1 MKTLKT
7 IFSLAKLSASEWIR
21 LKFFHIIV
29 FFGLFFILFSHL
41 LSSLTFSVQER
52 LLYDFGLGSLEVG
65 LVMIA
70 SLIGSH
76 SIHREIERKTM
87 FVLLARPIPRSAIVV
102 GAWGAIFILATL
114 FMVGFLLSL
123 IVTAPSAIDV
133 IDGVMI
139 SALSSFGKAMVI
151 ASVAIAFG
159 ILVRPM
165 LALVAS
171 VSYWILCYS
180 IVDIEFFVRK
190 MNSSNLT
197 EVVRLFKQLIPEFY
211 NYNWKSYFYIQNVP
225 RSEEVFWTFLHSGA
239 WVCLWLFLGCFFFRR
254 KEIV

>member
-29 FFGLFFILFSHL
+29 FFGLLFILFSHL

-102 GAWGAIFILATL
+102 GSWGSIFILSTL
-114 FMVGFLLSL
+114 FMVGFLTSIILTNPAAL
-123 IVTAPSAIDV
+123 NV
-133 IDGVMI
+133 IDGLLI
-139 SALSSFGKAMVI
+139 SAFSSFGKSMVV
-151 ASVAIAFG
+151 ASVAISFG

-165 LALVAS
+165 LALAAS

-180 IVDIEFFVRK
+180 IVDVEFFIRK
-190 MNSSNLT
+190 MNSEDLMRA
-197 EVVRLFKQLIPEFY
+197 VHFFKKIIPEFY

-225 RSEEVFWTFLHSGA
+225 RGEEVFWTFLHSGA
-239 WVCLWLFLGCFFFRR
+239 WVFLWLFLGCFFFRR